1 MILDW
6 ASVHNYQCPPI
17 STIHYP
23 ALSQVFGRDRT
34 PIDLYWLPYIKVM
47 GGRLLTVRAESIWD
61 IYGCMGYMGIYRI
74 SKRRMLVDC
83 HLNPYIKSIGR
94 MLVDCEGA
102 GRQLLC
108 SSKHSPARQPLS
120 KDSSIFMKSQF
131 TKGQLINSQF
141 TKSQFTTIQRSIHLP
156 NNLWVETRR
165 QKVFFFNIH
174 EK

>member
-1 MILDW
+1 MW
-6 ASVHNYQCPPI
+6 
-17 STIHYP
+17 
-23 ALSQVFGRDRT
+23 
-34 PIDLYWLPYIKVM
+34 
-47 GGRLLTVRAESIWD
+47 GRLFTVRAESIWD

-94 MLVDCEGA
+94 TLVDCEGAGRQLPICSSSGLNPYGCMGYIIYGIWKRRMLVDCEGA

-120 KDSSIFMKSQF
+120 RDSSIFMKSQF

-141 TKSQFTTIQRSIHLP
+141 TRSQFTTFQRSIHMP

-165 QKVFFFNIH
+165 QKMFFFNIH